1 MGHPVHIFFLV
12 LACAFLSVG
21 KAEACTAVI
30 ISGKATADGRPMIW
44 KNRDTGNL
52 DNSIRYFDGE
62 KYSFTGLA
70 DSGSKGGEVWIGIN
84 TAGFAIMNTASYC
97 LKDDDV
103 PSSEMDREGILMY
116 RALEICSDIGDF
128 ENFLDTLSRPMG
140 VEANFCCIDAYG
152 GAACYET
159 GNTSYHKIDVNECE
173 DGFLVV
179 TNFSVS
185 GDPRRWKGVE
195 RYRTAY
201 SIFREMQAEGS
212 LARIHPL
219 GIIDSLSRS
228 YRHEV
233 MGIDLRRDAERFL
246 SHTSGCFAD
255 LDFIPRRSTSAS
267 VVIHGVA
274 PGDDP
279 FKSVIWAA
287 LGYPPASVA
296 VPVPLAAEDHI
307 PDALSSY
314 PDSDKDSFCG
324 LSLYIRESFVF
335 YEDVSSMSRYVNL
348 KYVLGDS
355 DCTQSTVG
363 CSIKAEAGIRELFDA
378 IYHGYLSGQLSLQEY
393 HEKYD
398 CISPQ
403 FFDICSHSFDCYLHC
418 PGPSDTNDIDNG

>member
-267 VVIHGVA
+267 VVIHGVRDGGN
-274 PGDDP
+274 PSE
-279 FKSVIWAA
+279 SVLWAA
-287 LGYPPASVA
+287 LGYPASSVA
-296 VPVPLAAEDHI
+296 VPVPVSVDNHV
-307 PDALSSY
+307 PDRLSRY
-314 PDSDKDSFCG
+314 PESDIDSFCG
-324 LSLYIRESFVF
+324 LSLWLKDRFIF
-335 YEDVSSMSRYVNL
+335 YEDISSMARYVDL
-348 KYVLGDS
+348 RYVLG
-355 DCTQSTVG
+355 G
-363 CSIKAEAGIRELFDA
+363 CGQLPPMLECCRSAEAEILEKFGTL
-378 IYHGYLSGQLSLQEY
+378 YSGYVSGNIGHEEY
-393 HEKYD
+393 LEMYD
-398 CISPQ
+398 SISEG
-403 FFDICSHSFDCYLHC
+403 FFDIYHSSFAGYIHGAEPLY
-418 PGPSDTNDIDNG
+418 IRYQ